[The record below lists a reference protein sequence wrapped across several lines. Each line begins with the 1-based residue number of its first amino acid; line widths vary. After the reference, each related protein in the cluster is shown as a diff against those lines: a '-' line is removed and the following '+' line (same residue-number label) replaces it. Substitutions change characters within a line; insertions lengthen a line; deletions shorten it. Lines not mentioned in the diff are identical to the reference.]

1 MALDKLLIVGLGNP
15 GKDYEKTRH
24 NFGADFVELLA
35 SRYQIPLANKDKFFC
50 HYGEKELETCHL
62 YLSVPSV
69 YVNESGRTVL
79 SLKKYLNLSS
89 ENILIIHDDLDLPLG
104 TIRLKES
111 GGHGGHNGL
120 RDIIENLK
128 GDNEFKRLRIG
139 IGHPS
144 EEKDVIKYVL
154 SKVSKK
160 EREILEN
167 TFDDTLSAINPIF
180 EGDWQ
185 KAMLELHSD

>member
-62 YLSVPSV
+62 HLSVPSV

-128 GDNEFKRLRIG
+128 GDNDFKRLRIG
-139 IGHPS
+139 CLLYTSPS
-144 EEKDVIKYVL
+144 PRD
-154 SKVSKK
+154 
-160 EREILEN
+160 R
-167 TFDDTLSAINPIF
+167 
-180 EGDWQ
+180 G
-185 KAMLELHSD
+185 